1 MAKRRY
7 WLAWDWHGPARDN
20 LMETDMTL
28 PLIGILRGIRPEEA
42 VAVGEAVIAAGIT
55 TLEVPLN
62 SLDPLE
68 SIRRLAEALGERALV
83 GAGTVLGV
91 DEVRAV
97 HAAGG
102 RLVVSPNCRPAVIG
116 ETRRLDMQS
125 WPGVLTPS
133 EAFDAL
139 DAGATGLKLFPAVQ
153 VGVEGM
159 KALRAVLPAATRLY
173 AVGGIGADEFAVWRA
188 AGVDGA
194 GLGSAL
200 YRPGQSPAQVGE
212 QARALVAAWL
222 AAAGEGRS

>member
-28 PLIGILRGIRPEEA
+28 PLIGILRGIHPEEA

-62 SLDPLE
+62 SPDPLE